1 MVKRKCLEMA
11 KISHVTI
18 PKQQKSIEKSQLLFG
33 SRQLKVCF
41 EGNILALKV
50 LMHKEFETSS
60 NHINI
65 FVTHKFFTVLG
76 RNILFQHF

>member
-1 MVKRKCLEMA
+1 MA
-11 KISHVTI
+11 TISHVTI

-33 SRQLKVCF
+33 SRQVCF
-41 EGNILALKV
+41 ECNILALKV